1 MIFLTA
7 FITGLLSSFHC
18 AGMCGPIALAT
29 PTVGDTNAQRIFGKF
44 IYQFSRIMVYVMLGL
59 LFGWFGYGLH
69 LAGFQQRISIIAGV
83 VMIIGVVLT
92 YFQFQSKFTTILFSF
107 FSRSAG
113 KLFQQKSYTGLF
125 LIGLLNGILP
135 CGMVYLGLMGSLA
148 TQRLADGA
156 LFMFLFGIG
165 TLPMMFTISIAG
177 QFLSQT
183 IRSYINKYVPLFV
196 LLVGCLFILRGL
208 NLGIPYISPKI
219 NEIKNQLPVECHT
232 PQP

>member
-1 MIFLTA
+1 
-7 FITGLLSSFHC
+7 
-18 AGMCGPIALAT
+18 
-29 PTVGDTNAQRIFGKF
+29 
-44 IYQFSRIMVYVMLGL
+44 
-59 LFGWFGYGLH
+59 
-69 LAGFQQRISIIAGV
+69 
-83 VMIIGVVLT
+83 
-92 YFQFQSKFTTILFSF
+92 
-107 FSRSAG
+107 
-113 KLFQQKSYTGLF
+113 LFQQKSYTGLF

-135 CGMVYLGLMGSLA
+135 CGMVYLGLMGALA
-148 TQRLADGA
+148 TQRLVDGA

-183 IRSYINKYVPLFV
+183 IRSNINKYVPVFV